1 MTVLDKPFLKQVIY
15 GALLEIVSDPDYYYR
30 SPVGKEYSH
39 FSDKGEQA
47 IVDFAKII
55 AYNMLEARDA
65 EDEQRSRDIVLN
77 ELKGKHDD

>member
-1 MTVLDKPFLKQVIY
+1 MDKPLLKQVIY
-15 GALLEIVSDPDYYYR
+15 GALLEIVSDPDYYYY
-30 SPVGKEYSH
+30 SSVGKEYSH

-55 AYNMLEARDA
+55 AYNMLEARDE
-65 EDEQRSRDIVLN
+65 EDEQRSRNIVLN

>member
-1 MTVLDKPFLKQVIY
+1 MDKPLLKQVIY
-15 GALLEIVSDPDYYYR
+15 GALLEIVSDPDYYYY

-55 AYNMLEARDA
+55 AYNMLEARDE
-65 EDEQRSRDIVLN
+65 EDEQRSRNIVLN

>member
-1 MTVLDKPFLKQVIY
+1 MDKPLLKQVIY
-15 GALLEIVSDPDYYYR
+15 GALLEIVSDPDYYYY
-30 SPVGKEYSH
+30 SSVGKEYSH

-55 AYNMLEARDA
+55 AYNMLEARDE

>member
-1 MTVLDKPFLKQVIY
+1 MDKKFLKDVTY
-15 GALLEIVSDPDYYYR
+15 GSLLEIVSNRDYYYY

-39 FSDKGEQA
+39 FSDEGEQA
-47 IVDFAKII
+47 IIDFAKII
-55 AYNMLEARDA
+55 AYNMLEVRDT

>member
-1 MTVLDKPFLKQVIY
+1 MDKPLLKQVIY
-15 GALLEIVSDPDYYYR
+15 GALLEIVSDPDYYYY

-39 FSDKGEQA
+39 FSEKGEQA

-77 ELKGKHDD
+77 DLKGKHDD

>member
-1 MTVLDKPFLKQVIY
+1 MDKPLLKQVIY
-15 GALLEIVSDPDYYYR
+15 GALLEIVSDPDYYYY
-30 SPVGKEYSH
+30 SSVGKEYSH

-47 IVDFAKII
+47 IIDFAKII
-55 AYNMLEARDA
+55 AYNMLEARDE

>member
-1 MTVLDKPFLKQVIY
+1 MDKKFLKDVTY
-15 GALLEIVSDPDYYYR
+15 GALLEIVSNPDYYYY
-30 SPVGKEYSH
+30 SPIGKAYSH

-55 AYNMLEARDA
+55 AYDMLEVRNA

-77 ELKGKHDD
+77 ELKGEHDD

>member
-1 MTVLDKPFLKQVIY
+1 MDKPLLKQVIY
-15 GALLEIVSDPDYYYR
+15 GALLEIVSDPDYYYY

-39 FSDKGEQA
+39 FSDEGEQA
-47 IVDFAKII
+47 VINFAKII

-77 ELKGKHDD
+77 DLKGKHDD